1 MEESIAALF
10 QQADAG
16 ATGAADQL
24 FAALYRE
31 LRQVAERQLRR
42 GGSELSLGAT
52 TLLHEAYLK
61 ISQRDGVAFVDRT
74 HFLSY
79 AARAMRGLMID
90 YARHARATKRGGGAF
105 AITLTPEVTPVGADG
120 QDATRLER
128 LSDALDELATV
139 KPALAELVD
148 LSFFCGYTF
157 SEIGQMR
164 NVSERT
170 VQRDWRMARMWLQ
183 QAMGS
188 DLEDQ
193 QS

>member
-1 MEESIAALF
+1 MPDSIVKLIE
-10 QQADAG
+10 QADAG
-16 ATGAADQL
+16 ASGAADQL
-24 FAALYRE
+24 FAALYQE
-31 LRQVAERQLRR
+31 LRQIAERQLKK

-52 TLLHEAYLK
+52 TLLHEAYLDMA
-61 ISQRDGVAFVDRT
+61 QRDGTQFVDRA

-90 YARHARATKRGGGAF
+90 YARHSRAKKRGGGAF

-120 QDATRLER
+120 QDAADLDR
-128 LSDALDELATV
+128 LSDALDELATH

-157 SEIGQMR
+157 SEIGQLR

-170 VQRDWRMARMWLQ
+170 VQRDWRLARIWLQ
-183 QAMGS
+183 QAMGGELS
-188 DLEDQ
+188 P
-193 QS
+193 